1 VGRDQGKRLGVGW
14 REGEGNGVMGL
25 QMEPTRERHA
35 YEAVWRRGIGVG
47 RLVGRA
53 HALAAAAAG
62 IARGGGAVLRVQDVR
77 TEWLCYSRDLGMKR
91 LCKWSPLDIERRW
104 GGK

>member
-1 VGRDQGKRLGVGW
+1 VGG
-14 REGEGNGVMGL
+14 
-25 QMEPTRERHA
+25 
-35 YEAVWRRGIGVG
+35 
-47 RLVGRA
+47 A

-62 IARGGGAVLRVQDVR
+62 NARGGGAVLRVQDVR